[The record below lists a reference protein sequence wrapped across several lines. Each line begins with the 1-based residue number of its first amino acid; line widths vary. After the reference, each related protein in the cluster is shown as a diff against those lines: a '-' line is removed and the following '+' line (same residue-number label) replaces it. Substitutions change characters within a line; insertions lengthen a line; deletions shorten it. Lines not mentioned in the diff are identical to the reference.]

1 VPAKNL
7 AERMGTSI
15 EQISKTYAHLLPDAL
30 DVDRAALEAFDAREP
45 PLARR
50 EAELLVESR
59 SATTG

>member
-30 DVDRAALEAFDAREP
+30 DVDRAALEAFDAREAAAST
-45 PLARR
+45 AR
-50 EAELLVESR
+50 
-59 SATTG
+59 G